1 MNDPEFIMLRNR
13 FIIGVI
19 VALVFTIPLTFFF
32 INKLGDKPSKIL
44 EGIRNQ
50 ETMLIL
56 VTEEECSSCQKVEE
70 ILEEN
75 EVSYSLLN
83 KDVDM
88 KYSQILK
95 EIDFTESDI
104 TPPTIIYLVD
114 GKLNSSLVTTN
125 KKEILSYIDYNN
137 LISTK

>member
-13 FIIGVI
+13 FIIGLVA
-19 VALVFTIPLTFFF
+19 ALVFTIPLTFFF

-44 EGIRNQ
+44 EGITNQ

-56 VTEEECSSCQKVEE
+56 VTEDDCASCQKVEK
-70 ILEEN
+70 ILQEN
-75 EVSYSLLN
+75 EVTYSLLN
-83 KDVDM
+83 KNVDS

-95 EIDFTESDI
+95 EIDIPESDI

-114 GKLNSSLVTTN
+114 GKLNSSLVTPN
-125 KKEILSYIDYNN
+125 KKEVLSYIEYNN